1 MKHGSVRG
9 SISLP
14 SESIDN
20 SYYSPDGLSETD
32 IDALLVESG
41 IEPVDLDELDEH
53 EHEAA
58 SVVPLRGDVET
69 SNATPSGGEAA

>member
-14 SESIDN
+14 SESIEN
-20 SYYSPDGLSETD
+20 TYSPDGLSETD
-32 IDALLVESG
+32 IDALLAESG

-53 EHEAA
+53 EAA
-58 SVVPLRGDVET
+58 PVVPLRGDVET
-69 SNATPSGGEAA
+69 PNTAPSGGEAA

>member
-1 MKHGSVRG
+1 MKHCSLRG

-14 SESIDN
+14 SDSTIDG
-20 SYYSPDGLSETD
+20 YSPDGLSETD

-41 IEPVDLDELDEH
+41 IDPVDVDEID

-58 SVVPLRGDVET
+58 PVVPLRGDVET
-69 SNATPSGGEAA
+69 PITAPNGGEAA